1 MSTPSLIAPQRGA
14 GALSVPR
21 RGAGVLAALAVAG
34 TALLGA
40 PAAVAAPGDN
50 GDVKVHDANT
60 PFDNQRDDP
69 TVCRFYLD
77 GFNLDAGQQ
86 ISWSIAH
93 QPGAAG
99 DPVLAGTLSASQTG
113 RAGTRIFTL
122 PDDQY
127 KLTWNFQGENGAGKS
142 KVFKVDCPVS
152 APSPTPAGNGGPSG
166 TPGPR
171 GGAGGGPSA
180 TPSQRGGPG
189 GPGGGPGGQQ
199 GGPGSQQGGQGPNG
213 GPPAGGGGLAHARNF
228 SPVAGAAAAGLVVAG
243 GVVFLRLRRRGN
255 GAA

>member
-1 MSTPSLIAPQRGA
+1 MSTPFLSVPHRGA
-14 GALSVPR
+14 GA
-21 RGAGVLAALAVAG
+21 LAALAVAG
-34 TALLGA
+34 TTLLGA

-60 PFDNQRDDP
+60 AFDNQQDDP
-69 TVCRFYLD
+69 KVCHFYLD
-77 GFNLDAGQQ
+77 GFDFDAGQL

-99 DPVLAGTLSASQTG
+99 DPVLAGTLSASRTG

-122 PDDQY
+122 SDGQY
-127 KLTWNFQGENGAGKS
+127 RLTWNFQGENGAGKS
-142 KVFKVDCPVS
+142 KVFRVDCPVG
-152 APSPTPAGNGGPSG
+152 SPTPTPTRGGGPGATSGQLGGPSA
-166 TPGPR
+166 TPSWQGGP
-171 GGAGGGPSA
+171 GGGPSA
-180 TPSQRGGPG
+180 TPGRQGV
-189 GPGGGPGGQQ
+189 PGGGPGGQQ
-199 GGPGSQQGGQGPNG
+199 GGPGPNG
-213 GPPAGGGGLAHARNF
+213 GPQAGGGGLARERNF

>member
-1 MSTPSLIAPQRGA
+1 MPTPSLSAPQRGA
-14 GALSVPR
+14 GVPSVTR
-21 RGAGVLAALAVAG
+21 RGAGALAALAVAG

-60 PFDNQRDDP
+60 PFENQRDDP
-69 TVCRFYLD
+69 KVCRFYLD
-77 GFNLDAGQQ
+77 GFNFDPGQQ
-86 ISWSIAH
+86 VSWSIAH

-99 DPVLAGTLSASQTG
+99 DPVLAGTLTASPTG

-122 PDDQY
+122 PDGQY

-142 KVFKVDCPVS
+142 KVFKVDCPVGS
-152 APSPTPAGNGGPSG
+152 PSPSPTPTRTGGP
-166 TPGPR
+166 T
-171 GGAGGGPSA
+171 A
-180 TPSQRGGPG
+180 TPSQP
-189 GPGGGPGGQQ
+189 GGPGGQQ
-199 GGPGSQQGGQGPNG
+199 GGPGGQQGGPGGQQGGPGPNG
-213 GPPAGGGGLAHARNF
+213 GPPAGGGGLAHAQNF

-243 GVVFLRLRRRGN
+243 GVVFLRLRRRNN

>member
-1 MSTPSLIAPQRGA
+1 MATSSLPAPQRGA
-14 GALSVPR
+14 GVRSVPR
-21 RGAGVLAALAVAG
+21 RGAGALAALAVAG

-50 GDVKVHDANT
+50 GDVKIHDANT
-60 PFDNQRDDP
+60 RFENQRDDP
-69 TVCRFYLD
+69 KVCRFYLD
-77 GFNLDAGQQ
+77 GFGFDAGQQ
-86 ISWSIAH
+86 VSWSIAH

-122 PDDQY
+122 PDGQY

-152 APSPTPAGNGGPSG
+152 APSATPTGNGGPS
-166 TPGPR
+166 TAPGPQ
-171 GGAGGGPSA
+171 GGPGGGPSV

-189 GPGGGPGGQQ
+189 GPGGQQ
-199 GGPGSQQGGQGPNG
+199 GGPGGQQGGQGPNG
-213 GPPAGGGGLAHARNF
+213 GPPAGGGGLAHERNF
-228 SPVAGAAAAGLVVAG
+228 SPVAGAAAAGLAVAG
-243 GVVFLRLRRRGN
+243 GVVFLRLRRRN
-255 GAA
+255 HGAA

>member
-1 MSTPSLIAPQRGA
+1 MPTPSLSAPQRGT
-14 GALSVPR
+14 GVLSAPR
-21 RGAGVLAALAVAG
+21 RGAGALAALAVAG

-69 TVCRFYLD
+69 KVCRFYLD
-77 GFNLDAGQQ
+77 GFNFDAGQQ

-99 DPVLAGTLSASQTG
+99 DPVLAGTLAASPTG
-113 RAGTRIFTL
+113 RAGTRILTL
-122 PDDQY
+122 PDGQY

-152 APSPTPAGNGGPSG
+152 APSPTPTGSGAPSG
-166 TPGPR
+166 TPGP
-171 GGAGGGPSA
+171 
-180 TPSQRGGPG
+180 Q
-189 GPGGGPGGQQ
+189 GGPGGQQ
-199 GGPGSQQGGQGPNG
+199 GGPGGQQGGPGGQPGGPGGQQGGQGPNG
-213 GPPAGGGGLAHARNF
+213 GPPAGGGGLAHARDF

>member
-1 MSTPSLIAPQRGA
+1 MSTPSLSAPHRGA
-14 GALSVPR
+14 GA
-21 RGAGVLAALAVAG
+21 LAALAVAG

-60 PFDNQRDDP
+60 AFDNQRDDP
-69 TVCRFYLD
+69 KVCRFYLD
-77 GFNLDAGQQ
+77 GFNFDAGQR
-86 ISWSIAH
+86 ITWSIAH

-113 RAGTRIFTL
+113 RAATRTFTL
-122 PDDQY
+122 PDGQY

-152 APSPTPAGNGGPSG
+152 APTPTP
-166 TPGPR
+166 TPTR
-171 GGAGGGPSA
+171 GGGPSA
-180 TPSQRGGPG
+180 TPSQPGGGPSATPSQQGGPG

-199 GGPGSQQGGQGPNG
+199 GGPGPNG
-213 GPPAGGGGLAHARNF
+213 GPPAGGGGLAHEQNF

>member
-1 MSTPSLIAPQRGA
+1 MPTPSLSVPHRGA
-14 GALSVPR
+14 GALV
-21 RGAGVLAALAVAG
+21 GLAVAG

-40 PAAVAAPGDN
+40 PAAFAAPGDN

-60 PFDNQRDDP
+60 SFEDQRDDP
-69 TVCRFYLD
+69 KVCHFYLD
-77 GFNLDAGQQ
+77 GFNFDAGQRVT
-86 ISWSIAH
+86 WSIAH

-99 DPVLAGTLSASQTG
+99 DPVLTGTLSASQTG

-122 PDDQY
+122 PDGQY

-152 APSPTPAGNGGPSG
+152 APTPTP
-166 TPGPR
+166 TR
-171 GGAGGGPSA
+171 GGGPSA
-180 TPSQRGGPG
+180 TPSQLGGPGGGPSATPSRQGGPG

-199 GGPGSQQGGQGPNG
+199 GGPGPNG
-213 GPPAGGGGLAHARNF
+213 GPPAGGGGLAHERNF

>member
-1 MSTPSLIAPQRGA
+1 MSTPFLSVPHRGA
-14 GALSVPR
+14 GA
-21 RGAGVLAALAVAG
+21 LAALAVAG

-60 PFDNQRDDP
+60 AFDNQRDDP
-69 TVCRFYLD
+69 KVCRFYLD
-77 GFNLDAGQQ
+77 GFDFDAGQQ
-86 ISWSIAH
+86 VSWWIAH
-93 QPGAAG
+93 QPGAAAA
-99 DPVLAGTLSASQTG
+99 PVLAGTLSASRTG

-122 PDDQY
+122 PDGRY
-127 KLTWNFQGENGAGKS
+127 ELTWNFQGENGAGKS
-142 KVFKVDCPVS
+142 KVFRVDCPVG
-152 APSPTPAGNGGPSG
+152 APTPTPA
-166 TPGPR
+166 R
-171 GGAGGGPSA
+171 GGGPSA
-180 TPSQRGGPG
+180 TPSQLGGGPSATPSWQG

-199 GGPGSQQGGQGPNG
+199 GGPGPNG
-213 GPPAGGGGLAHARNF
+213 GPPAGGGGLAHERNF

>member
-1 MSTPSLIAPQRGA
+1 MATPSLPAPRRGA

-21 RGAGVLAALAVAG
+21 RRVGALAALAVVG

-60 PFDNQRDDP
+60 PFENQRDDP
-69 TVCRFYLD
+69 KVCRFYLD
-77 GFNLDAGQQ
+77 AFGFDAGQQ
-86 ISWSIAH
+86 ASWSIAH

-99 DPVLAGTLSASQTG
+99 APVLAGTLAASPTG

-122 PDDQY
+122 PDGQY

-142 KVFKVDCPVS
+142 KVFTVDCPVS
-152 APSPTPAGNGGPSG
+152 APTPTPAGNGGPIG
-166 TPGPR
+166 TPGRQSGPSR
-171 GGAGGGPSA
+171 GPSA
-180 TPSQRGGPG
+180 TPGQQGGT
-189 GPGGGPGGQQ
+189 GGPGGQQ
-199 GGPGSQQGGQGPNG
+199 GGPGGLQAGQGPNG

-243 GVVFLRLRRRGN
+243 GVVFLRLRRRN
-255 GAA
+255 DGAA